1 VAVLLDGSSYAAQA
15 IPLAKMICK
24 SANLHLTLLSSVK
37 NYTAALQ
44 KQYDDTYREREVY
57 LSQVAR
63 DLSSEGIDVE
73 FTIRPGFIADATR
86 ELVEERGIDL
96 VITTTRG
103 KSGRKHWGSGGVSR
117 KLVRSCPAPVILVQ
131 TSEEPEVEKAPKLD
145 RILVTLDGSIFSER
159 SLPYAR
165 ALAEMFGSELI
176 IMTVPE
182 VPETENYRA
191 PAGVVETIRNEAV
204 ANIQKFLEAVA
215 RALRE
220 DGIAVRTMVTGSRA
234 VPAIVSQGEEAEVD
248 LIMVTSHGRGGIELL
263 LTGSVAERIVED
275 SDKMIF
281 MVPICELPVEKMV
294 N

>member
-1 VAVLLDGSSYAAQA
+1 
-15 IPLAKMICK
+15 
-24 SANLHLTLLSSVK
+24 
-37 NYTAALQ
+37 
-44 KQYDDTYREREVY
+44 
-57 LSQVAR
+57 
-63 DLSSEGIDVE
+63 
-73 FTIRPGFIADATR
+73 
-86 ELVEERGIDL
+86 
-96 VITTTRG
+96 
-103 KSGRKHWGSGGVSR
+103 
-117 KLVRSCPAPVILVQ
+117 
-131 TSEEPEVEKAPKLD
+131 
-145 RILVTLDGSIFSER
+145 
-159 SLPYAR
+159 
-165 ALAEMFGSELI
+165 MFGSELI

-204 ANIQKFLEAVA
+204 GNIQKFLEAVA

-234 VPAIVSQGEEAEVD
+234 VPAIVSQGEEADAD

-263 LTGSVAERIVED
+263 LMGSVAERVVED